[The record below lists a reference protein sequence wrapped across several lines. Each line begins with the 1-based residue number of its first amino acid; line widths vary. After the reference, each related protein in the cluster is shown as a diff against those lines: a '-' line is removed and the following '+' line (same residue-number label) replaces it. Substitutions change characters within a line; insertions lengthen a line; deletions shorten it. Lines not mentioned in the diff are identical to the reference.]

1 MGVRHHRASRQH
13 MAYLAARMMAEDGV
27 PDCSAARKKLLR
39 QFGGGHDRD
48 LPDDG
53 EINSALRSYQALYQS
68 DEQQNALMR
77 LRETAIEAMELL
89 KPFDPWLVGPVLSG
103 TAGPHSE
110 IHLQLFTDRS
120 KELQM
125 FLLGQ
130 QRIPCRFRERRV
142 FLGGRQAHIPV
153 VDLDF
158 PGGQVEASV
167 FNEQDVRWHSKGN
180 ASDGPPL
187 RARLERARA
196 LFKEE
201 QQSEVH
207 DEPSALF

>member
-13 MAYLAARMMAEDGV
+13 LAYLAARMMAEDGV
-27 PDCSAARKKLLR
+27 PDCSAARKKLSR
-39 QFGGGHDRD
+39 QMGGGRERD
-48 LPDDG
+48 LTDDG
-53 EINSALRSYQALYQS
+53 EIHSALRSYQALYQT
-68 DEQQNALMR
+68 DAQQDALLR

-89 KPFDPWLVGPVLSG
+89 KPFDPWLVGSVLNG
-103 TAGPHSE
+103 TAGPYSE
-110 IHLQLFTDRS
+110 IQLQLFTDRS

-142 FLGGRQAHIPV
+142 FLGGRQAQIPV

-167 FNEQDVRWHSKGN
+167 FSEQDVRWHSKGHTHE
-180 ASDGPPL
+180 GPPV
-187 RARLERARA
+187 RARLDKARA
-196 LFKEE
+196 LFEE
-201 QQSEVH
+201 ALTTEEEES
-207 DEPSALF
+207 SAFF